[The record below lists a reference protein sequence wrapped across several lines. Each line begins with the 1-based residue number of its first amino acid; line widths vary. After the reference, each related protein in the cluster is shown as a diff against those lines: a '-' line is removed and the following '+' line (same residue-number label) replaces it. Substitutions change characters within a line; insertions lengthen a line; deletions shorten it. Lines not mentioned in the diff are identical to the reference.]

1 MYRKPSWVQDV
12 VVTTGKRRPTGVR
25 RDNEGGLQIW
35 PGRGPVMMFVPGFR
49 RGSMASTA
57 RRGLGDLSKEVAL
70 LGAGSLV
77 LVALRTLD
85 RVGRSVVGVVTEL

>member
-1 MYRKPSWVQDV
+1 
-12 VVTTGKRRPTGVR
+12 
-25 RDNEGGLQIW
+25 
-35 PGRGPVMMFVPGFR
+35 MMFVPSFR

-85 RVGRSVVGVVTEL
+85 RDEISVVGVATELREVSDMGRVWRLIWD

>member
-1 MYRKPSWVQDV
+1 
-12 VVTTGKRRPTGVR
+12 
-25 RDNEGGLQIW
+25 
-35 PGRGPVMMFVPGFR
+35 
-49 RGSMASTA
+49 MASTA

-85 RVGRSVVGVVTEL
+85 RVERSVVGVATEL

>member
-1 MYRKPSWVQDV
+1 
-12 VVTTGKRRPTGVR
+12 
-25 RDNEGGLQIW
+25 
-35 PGRGPVMMFVPGFR
+35 
-49 RGSMASTA
+49 
-57 RRGLGDLSKEVAL
+57 LSKEVAL